1 MPEPYLWRHKNRK
14 YYVCESGKGRISTGT
29 KDETA
34 AKKFLAQYVAGTLS
48 PAATDR
54 PTVGYIYEL
63 YEKERAGKVRS
74 IGSILD
80 AGKHIKAGLGFL
92 EPQHVTRGVIDG
104 YARRRLAQ
112 KVPRSGKPYSAGT
125 IIKEIVFL
133 RAAFRQAEA
142 ERIIDRAPI
151 IHMPVKSPPPRDKWL
166 TKEEANRLI
175 AACKSEH
182 VRLYVLMGLHT
193 LARHQAI
200 VSLPWSAVD
209 LKNDIIDFGRG
220 HGNKRRPVVPL
231 TPQLKK
237 ALQTARK
244 LALSDFVIEF
254 RGNEVLS
261 IKKGFAESCRRA
273 GLSAT
278 PHVLRH
284 SGATWM
290 ALAGV
295 PMQDIARY
303 LGDSIATTEKVYAK
317 FHPDYLRKAAKALT
331 L

>member
-1 MPEPYLWRHKNRK
+1 MSEPYLWKHANGK
-14 YYVCESGKGRISTGT
+14 YYVCQHGKGRISTGT
-29 KDETA
+29 TNETEA
-34 AKKFLAQYVAGTLS
+34 RRYLAQYAAGTLS
-48 PAATDR
+48 PDAPERITIGA
-54 PTVGYIYEL
+54 IYER
-63 YEKERAGKVRS
+63 YEQERTGKVRS
-74 IGSILD
+74 IGGILD
-80 AGKHIKAGLGFL
+80 AGKHIKSGLGFL
-92 EPQHVTRGVIDG
+92 EPSHLTRGVIDG

-112 KVPRSGKPYSAGT
+112 KISRSGDNYSPGT

-133 RAAFRQAEA
+133 RAALRLAEA
-142 ERIIDRAPI
+142 EKWIDRAPI
-151 IHMPVKSPPPRDKWL
+151 IHMPVKAPPPRDKWL
-166 TKEEANRLI
+166 TKAEANRLI
-175 AACKSEH
+175 DACKAEH
-182 VRLYVLMGLHT
+182 VKLYVLMGLHT

-200 VSLPWSAVD
+200 VTLPWKSVD

-237 ALQTARK
+237 ALQRALK

-254 RGNEVLS
+254 RGNEVAS

-303 LGDSIATTEKVYAK
+303 LGDSVQTTERVYAK
-317 FHPDYLRKAAKALT
+317 FHPDYLRKAAKALQ